1 MFIDMSRASSCFS
14 GREILTDEQPRK
26 LRTWLVLECIILMLD
41 ITYDDVVPCK
51 SCCTSVVP

>member
-26 LRTWLVLECIILMLD
+26 LRTKSVVECIISMLRL
-41 ITYDDVVPCK
+41 TYDDAVPCR